1 MSKFSNF
8 IINKPFSVINNAACH
23 IF

>member
-8 IINKPFSVINNAACH
+8 TINKPFSVINNAACH
-23 IF
+23 

>member
-8 IINKPFSVINNAACH
+8 TINKPFSVINNAACH

>member
-23 IF
+23 

>member
-8 IINKPFSVINNAACH
+8 IINKPFSVINNAA
-23 IF
+23 